1 MMIYEVD
8 WGSTATAE
16 INTSNYLAPRNRN
29 SALMSPIHL
38 KTRAKN
44 PVPMGQVDKAVS
56 GVVSGV
62 MEDIH
67 LRGDVAVREYSEKFD
82 KWSPE
87 KFKLSKEE
95 IERIIGEVDKQTIED
110 IKTVQ
115 KNVRRFAEAQRES
128 LKDFEL
134 ETQPGVFLGQRNNPI
149 ARVGT

>member
-1 MMIYEVD
+1 MKLIEVQQPLPRP
-8 WGSTATAE
+8 T
-16 INTSNYLAPRNRN
+16 TSNYLVSRNRN
-29 SALMSPIHL
+29 SAVMSPTHL
-38 KTRAKN
+38 KTRAKT

-62 MEDIH
+62 IEDIR

-87 KFKLSKEE
+87 KFKLSKED

>member
-1 MMIYEVD
+1 
-8 WGSTATAE
+8 
-16 INTSNYLAPRNRN
+16 L
-29 SALMSPIHL
+29 
-38 KTRAKN
+38 
-44 PVPMGQVDKAVS
+44 
-56 GVVSGV
+56 
-62 MEDIH
+62 EDIH

-87 KFKLSKEE
+87 NFKLSKED

>member
-1 MMIYEVD
+1 MKLIEVQQPLPR
-8 WGSTATAE
+8 ST
-16 INTSNYLAPRNRN
+16 TSNYLVSRNRN
-29 SALMSPIHL
+29 SAVMSPTHL
-38 KTRAKN
+38 KTRAKT

-62 MEDIH
+62 IEDIR

-87 KFKLSKEE
+87 KFKLSKED